1 MLSFVWFVSVSPS
14 VNNQEL
20 TIWMAFSLFLFPC
33 HKFLPSLSSTLRRQ
47 CFLTNPNAESLDLSQ
62 INHLKSRLGG
72 TCVAELCGRFPST
85 KSARGPFSR
94 APWWWKFW
102 IYTFC
107 SATLYVMYTVG
118 SLWDKTGGSVG
129 TQPLM
134 SFFFWH
140 SFSWHPFLLTPLS
153 LLSLNVPLS
162 WHPLILTSLF
172 PWGFF
177 SNRPFFLARFFSWH
191 PFLLKYL
198 FLGTSESW
206 YQILLTTVS

>member
-1 MLSFVWFVSVSPS
+1 MLSFLWFISVSPS

-47 CFLTNPNAESLDLSQ
+47 CLLTNPHAESLDLSQ

-107 SATLYVMYTVG
+107 SATLYIMYTVG

-129 TQPLM
+129 TQPLT
-134 SFFFWH
+134 SFSFDTL
-140 SFSWHPFLLTPLS
+140 SPDTPFSWHPFLLTHLS
-153 LLSLNVPLS
+153 LDTP
-162 WHPLILTSLF
+162 
-172 PWGFF
+172 F
-177 SNRPFFLARFFSWH
+177 SAFS
-191 PFLLKYL
+191 
-198 FLGTSESW
+198 
-206 YQILLTTVS
+206 

>member
-20 TIWMAFSLFLFPC
+20 TIWMAFSLFLFAC

-140 SFSWHPFLLTPLS
+140 SFSWRPFLLTPLS